1 MLRGFFYVRIF
12 RRGPASWLVTD
23 SGRGYL
29 SSPMQENI
37 HTEFHRFLT
46 TGDKES
52 LLGQRGGVFWMVG
65 LSGSGKSTIA
75 NAVERSLHEAGRF
88 TMILDGDNLRS
99 GLNSNLGFTDEDR
112 RENIRRTAEVA
123 KLMASAGV
131 VTFVSLITPRAE
143 FREMARGIVGAG
155 YHEIYVRASFEA
167 CAERDPK
174 GLYKKAAGGG
184 VANFTGKDSSFE
196 EPATAD
202 LVLDTLE
209 LDAAGCA
216 RTLLDFV
223 RARIVSEPGGA
234 E

>member
-1 MLRGFFYVRIF
+1 
-12 RRGPASWLVTD
+12 
-23 SGRGYL
+23 
-29 SSPMQENI
+29 MQENI

-46 TGDKES
+46 TADKER
-52 LLGQRGGVFWMVG
+52 LLGQGGGVFWLVG

-75 NAVERSLHEAGRF
+75 NAVERTLHEAGRF

-99 GLNSNLGFTDEDR
+99 GLNSNLGFTDDDR

-123 KLMASAGV
+123 KLFASAGV

-143 FREMARGIVGAG
+143 FREMARGIVGESF
-155 YHEIYVRASFEA
+155 HEVYVRASFEA

-174 GLYKKAAGGG
+174 GLYRKAAGGG

-196 EPATAD
+196 EPTAAD

-209 LDAAGCA
+209 ADASECA
-216 RTLLDFV
+216 KKLLEFV
-223 RARIVSEPGGA
+223 QERIVLGA
-234 E
+234 ESAA

>member
-1 MLRGFFYVRIF
+1 
-12 RRGPASWLVTD
+12 
-23 SGRGYL
+23 
-29 SSPMQENI
+29 MQENI

-46 TGDKES
+46 TGDKER
-52 LLGQRGGVFWMVG
+52 LLGQRGGVFWLVG

-99 GLNSNLGFTDEDR
+99 GLNSNLGFTDDDR

-123 KLMASAGV
+123 KLLSSAGV

-143 FREMARGIVGAG
+143 FREMAREIVGVG
-155 YHEIYVRASFEA
+155 YHEVYVRASFEA

-174 GLYKKAAGGG
+174 GLYQKAAGGG

-196 EPATAD
+196 EPETAD

-209 LDAAGCA
+209 HDALGCA
-216 RTLLDFV
+216 RRLGEFV
-223 RARIVSEPGGA
+223 GARIAPGGGDA
-234 E
+234 A